1 MPERVSILPF
11 PTHDIPEWDSPQPEE
26 GADDPVTPGTA
37 YLPSPP
43 QRFHVRSLQHW
54 IDLCA

>member
-1 MPERVSILPF
+1 LAATGIGFLP
-11 PTHDIPEWDSPQPEE
+11 
-26 GADDPVTPGTA
+26 DPI
-37 YLPSPP
+37 